1 MGYELSDRWDEAQT
15 LMRLVRELWNRI
27 EKEDATAGGLGQKS
41 SQALDDPFSASALP
55 MSEAPAARIVV
66 LPTT

>member
-27 EKEDATAGGLGQKS
+27 ETEDATAGGLGQKA

-55 MSEAPAARIVV
+55 MS
-66 LPTT
+66 